1 MSFSFVSRYFRSIAL
16 YAILSLFLLWP
27 LSTYTIC
34 ILHLFINI
42 SKSVHLKLSEI
53 LRSFN
58 LFYGQGTWLNKSLHC
73 DIKMIFK
80 RILALT
86 SFMLKLTRVKS
97 CQDFFL
103 LITNI
108 LLLQKKTRVLILQLN
123 SANYLKIILYRNYFI
138 NLIFLQIRIE

>member
-1 MSFSFVSRYFRSIAL
+1 
-16 YAILSLFLLWP
+16 
-27 LSTYTIC
+27 
-34 ILHLFINI
+34 
-42 SKSVHLKLSEI
+42 
-53 LRSFN
+53 
-58 LFYGQGTWLNKSLHC
+58 
-73 DIKMIFK
+73 MIFK